1 MGEYYR
7 RTYSRTPHP
16 SFFVLFLLLFVFFFS
31 ASTRTALRPFKIA
44 KRQLYRH
51 LCLQWLWKARVREF
65 LSFCMYV
72 CSCSYIVAC
81 DSQQISTEEHCWRLN
96 KTKTREVMTQMRR
109 EGGTDTHG
117 DQGSD
122 ISFCLL
128 VCFFFCLTNMLSHL
142 PSSCK
147 KKKKRKCSLLTKQSF
162 ACAFEIC
169 SFWGLRCF
177 SI

>member
-7 RTYSRTPHP
+7 RTYPRTPHP

-128 VCFFFCLTNMLSHL
+128 VFFFVLSDKHAFTL
-142 PSSCK
+142 AEQLQK
-147 KKKKRKCSLLTKQSF
+147 KKKKMEPFNQ
-162 ACAFEIC
+162 AI
-169 SFWGLRCF
+169 RCLCF
-177 SI
+177 